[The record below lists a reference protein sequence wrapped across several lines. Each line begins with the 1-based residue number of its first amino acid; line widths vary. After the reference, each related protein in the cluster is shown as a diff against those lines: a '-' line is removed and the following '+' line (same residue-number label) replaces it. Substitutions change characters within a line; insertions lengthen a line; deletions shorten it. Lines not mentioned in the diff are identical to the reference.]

1 MDKITVGIIHNIPSS
16 PGAVFS
22 KSSEDIM
29 VQVEAID
36 DALKRLGH
44 ETRRIP
50 FTRNLASVITALQ
63 KDHIDV
69 VFNMCETVDE
79 NPAYAAH
86 PAAVLEL
93 LDIPFSG
100 SPSTSLMT
108 TTDKVMTKRLLRGR
122 GIKTPNYLIYNGSD
136 YLNTAYLQFPVIVK
150 PRYEDAS
157 IGIEQ
162 ESVFE
167 NEKVLK
173 AGLKGS
179 YEQFGPLLVEEYI
192 DGREFNVSIFGYPDA
207 RVMPIA
213 EIDFSR
219 FPENFY
225 PIVGYKAK
233 WDEKSFEYHNT
244 PRIFSPNMSQS
255 LLWEIERVALDCFSF
270 FMLRDY
276 GRIDMRVNEYGKV
289 YILEIN
295 ANPCLSPDAGF
306 PSALEH
312 AGISFGAMVQSFIEF
327 MIQRSSY
334 ADQTLYSTGQK

>member
-1 MDKITVGIIHNIPSS
+1 MDKITAGIVHNVPSLNES
-16 PGAVFS
+16 AFS
-22 KSSEDIM
+22 KSSEDVM
-29 VQVEAID
+29 SQVEAIEY
-36 DALKRLGH
+36 ALKRLGH
-44 ETRRIP
+44 KTRCIP
-50 FTRNLASVITALQ
+50 FTRNVAPVITALQ
-63 KDHIDV
+63 EENIDV

-93 LDIPFSG
+93 LGIPFSG
-100 SPSTSLMT
+100 SPSPTLMT

-122 GIKTPNYLIYNGSD
+122 GIKTPNYLIYTGSEHF
-136 YLNTAYLQFPVIVK
+136 NTAYLKFPVIVK

-157 IGIEQ
+157 IGIDQ

-167 NEKVLK
+167 NEKALK
-173 AGLKGS
+173 AGLRGFYERFGS
-179 YEQFGPLLVEEYI
+179 LLVEEYI
-192 DGREFNVSIFGYPDA
+192 DGREFNVSIFGYPEA

-219 FPENFY
+219 FPENLY
-225 PIVGYKAK
+225 TIVGYKAK

-244 PRIFSPNMSQS
+244 PRIFSPKMSQS
-255 LLWEIERVALDCFSF
+255 MLWEIERVALDCFHF

-276 GRIDMRVNEYGKV
+276 GRIDMRVDDYGKV
-289 YILEIN
+289 YVLEVN

-312 AGISFGAMVQSFIEF
+312 AGITFRTMVQSFINF
-327 MIQRSSY
+327 MTQRSSY
-334 ADQTLYSTGQK
+334 ANQTVRSTGQK

>member
-1 MDKITVGIIHNIPSS
+1 MDKITVGIVHNVPSS
-16 PGAVFS
+16 HGSPFS

-29 VQVEAID
+29 SQVDAIEN
-36 DALKRLGH
+36 ALKRLGY

-50 FTRNLASVITALQ
+50 FTRNVGPVITALQ
-63 KDHIDV
+63 EEHIDV
-69 VFNMCETVDE
+69 VFNMCETVDD

-100 SPSTSLMT
+100 SPSTALMT
-108 TTDKVMTKRLLRGR
+108 TTDKVMTKRILRGK
-122 GIKTPNYLIYNGSD
+122 GIKTPQYLIYDGSEHFT
-136 YLNTAYLQFPVIVK
+136 TAYLHYPVIVK

-157 IGIEQ
+157 IGIDQ

-167 NEKVLK
+167 NERALK
-173 AGLKGS
+173 AGLRGF
-179 YEQFGPLLVEEYI
+179 YERFGPILLEEYI
-192 DGREFNVSIFGYPDA
+192 AGSEFNVSIFGYPEA

-219 FPENFY
+219 FPEDLY
-225 PIVGYKAK
+225 SIVGYKAK
-233 WDEKSFEYHNT
+233 WDEKSFEYNNT
-244 PRIFSPNMSQS
+244 PRIFSQKMSQS
-255 LLWEIERVALDCFSF
+255 LLWEIERVALDCFSI

-276 GRIDMRVNEYGKV
+276 GRIDMRVNKYGKV
-289 YILEIN
+289 YVLEVN

-306 PSALEH
+306 PAALEH
-312 AGISFGAMVQSFIEF
+312 AGITFRTMVQSFINF

-334 ADQTLYSTGQK
+334 GNQTLHFTGQK